1 MEIAKQKLELAN
13 KELESKDKIIE
24 QMNETIDILKWR
36 VEVQESMTSQIKD
49 IADSL
54 LEKVEKGQAS
64 QIGKKD
70 TMEIFN
76 KESDFALRFLRV
88 AKSIGFG
95 IQVGKEYYIKREE
108 FEKMLKTYEGLKLE
122 I

>member
-1 MEIAKQKLELAN
+1 
-13 KELESKDKIIE
+13 
-24 QMNETIDILKWR
+24 
-36 VEVQESMTSQIKD
+36 
-49 IADSL
+49 
-54 LEKVEKGQAS
+54 
-64 QIGKKD
+64 
-70 TMEIFN
+70 MEIFN

-108 FEKMLKTYEGLKLE
+108 FEKMLKTYQGLKLE